1 MTTQDMK
8 TSRGR
13 FGLALIAVAGMT
25 SGLISSSA
33 LANPSEDDA
42 TIAAGTAVF
51 DENGNLLTITTSDMT
66 IIDWLSFNIGFGE
79 TVQFIMPDSSSRV
92 LNRISGDTPSEINGT
107 LLANG
112 QLFLVNPSGIVFGDN
127 AVVNAGALYAAA
139 GKISNADFISETYRF
154 TDLHGS
160 VVNRGMLEGSL
171 IALVGGEVA
180 NMGTI
185 SAPNGV
191 VMMAAGEQVLI
202 GTHLG
207 NRYVEIEIPLSEADP
222 SAILEDDSL
231 RLAAGDI
238 YSLAAWNT
246 GTIDSR
252 HVIIKADGGDVGIS
266 GNISAVGSG
275 GNGFLQVNGDNV
287 VVTSNS
293 VTRGAPITSAE
304 IYLTAGPG
312 GVIDLGADLHSTG
325 DGIKLTGDV
334 MLSESVSLTNTGIGS
349 VTEITGDVYSQLGE
363 FNSLGIYSTQGRVEF
378 GGSIGMDSTSDQR
391 LGFLEIDANRTTYFD
406 DVSTLN
412 GMTLLGLTEIAGPS
426 VTFHTGLGT
435 ALFGGNIYSRV
446 RGGSDVAFMYD
457 GDVWTGIGEG
467 RTPFKFR
474 GSIGSG
480 PAIHGAPNQGPFRNV
495 YFGGDVNGAMVASA
509 FLFSNAAEAGLE
521 LMDSASIDLS
531 NRFFVSATEGIY
543 AGRGQKITS
552 MGSIQFAA
560 KGLGTTNIQLSDV
573 NVLGDLRVLSL
584 GRLGGDITLLG
595 HLGGFID
602 GVANEADRAGGG
614 YEEEAAELIASGNM
628 FIDGNILTDSAGAL
642 LGAES
647 VVLANNSGAGAVMG
661 LSIETFPG
669 GVSLANFLGNEPGS
683 TGLAYAYD
691 LTLGDFTTFTGP
703 TNNAGTQSNLA
714 TLLAEE
720 DVPQIRNDDPYLAQR
735 QVLIELGLAPTDV
748 AADTIRNGVEVGAER
763 YSVAPDA
770 PAPTVIIDRLSPR
783 SVERLTDA
791 YVRLFGQRD
800 AESRTR
806 PGIRDVA
813 MELSIGGQDEVEILM
828 SRIGLVLDRIGLLEL
843 TDLEIDRAQTALLDM
858 VRPDTMNP
866 DQFRSQ
872 WAKN

>member
-1 MTTQDMK
+1 MTTQEMK

-13 FGLALIAVAGMT
+13 FGLALVAVAGMT
-25 SGLISSSA
+25 SGLLSSSA

-79 TVQFIMPDSSSRV
+79 TVQFIMPDSTSRV

-112 QLFLVNPSGIVFGDN
+112 QLFLVNPSGIVFGEN

-139 GKISNADFISETYRF
+139 GKISNSDFISETYRF
-154 TDLHGS
+154 TDLQGS
-160 VVNRGMLEGSL
+160 VVNRGMLEGNL
-171 IALVGGEVA
+171 IAMVGGEVA

-207 NRYVEIEIPLSEADP
+207 NRFVEIEIPLAEQDP
-222 SAILEDDSL
+222 SAFIEDDSL

-252 HVIIKADGGDVGIS
+252 RVIIKADGGDVGIS
-266 GNISAVGSG
+266 GSISAVGSG
-275 GNGFLQVNGDNV
+275 GNGLLQVSGDNV
-287 VVTSNS
+287 VVSSNS
-293 VTRGAPITSAE
+293 ITRGTPITGAE
-304 IYLTAGPG
+304 IFLTAGPG

-325 DGIKLTGDV
+325 DGITLTGDV
-334 MLSESVSLTNTGIGS
+334 MLSESVSLINTGHGS
-349 VTEITGDVYSQLGE
+349 VTEITGDVYSETGE
-363 FNSLGIYSTQGRVEF
+363 FNSLAIDSTFGRVEF
-378 GGSIGMDSTSDQR
+378 GGSVGMSSTSDQR
-391 LGFLEIDANRTTYFD
+391 LGFLDIDANKTTYFG

-412 GMTLLGLTEIAGPS
+412 GMTLMGFTEIAGPS
-426 VTFHTGLGT
+426 VTFHTGIGS
-435 ALFGGNIYSRV
+435 ALFGGDIYSRE

-457 GDVWTGIGEG
+457 GEVWTGIGEG

-480 PAIHGAPNQGPFRNV
+480 PVFSTVPNQGAFKNI
-495 YFGGDVNGAMVASA
+495 YFGNDVNGSMVASA
-509 FLFSNAAEAGLE
+509 FLFSNAAAEGLD
-521 LMDSASIDLS
+521 LMDAASIDLT
-531 NRFFVSATEGIY
+531 NRFFVTATEGIY

-552 MGSIQFAA
+552 MGSIQF
-560 KGLGTTNIQLSDV
+560 GLKNRGTTHVQLSDV
-573 NVLGDLRVLSL
+573 NVLGDLRILSL
-584 GRLGGDITLLG
+584 GQAGGDITLLG

-602 GVANEADRAGGG
+602 GVANEADRSGGG
-614 YEEEAAELIASGNM
+614 YEEEAAELIASGSLLL
-628 FIDGNILTDSAGAL
+628 DGNILTDSAGAL

-661 LSIETFPG
+661 LSIESFPG

-691 LTLGDFTTFTGP
+691 LTLGDFTSFTGP
-703 TNNAGTQSNLA
+703 TTPAGTQANLG
-714 TLLAEE
+714 TVLSDE
-720 DVPQIRNDDPYLAQR
+720 DVTRLRDDDPYLAQR

-748 AADTIRNGVEVGAER
+748 SVDTIQNGLVIGTER
-763 YSVAPDA
+763 YSVAPSA
-770 PAPTVIIDRLSPR
+770 PAPTVVIDRLSPR
-783 SVERLTDA
+783 SVERLTEA
-791 YVRLFGQRD
+791 YIKLFGQRD
-800 AESRTR
+800 DASQVR

-813 MELSIGGQDEVEILM
+813 MELGRGDQDEVEILM
-828 SRIGLVLDRIGLLEL
+828 SQIGLVLDRIALLEL
-843 TDLEIDRAQTALLDM
+843 TPIEINRAQSALLEM
-858 VRPDTMNP
+858 VRPDSMNP